1 MGTGWTAFRLQR
13 FGDWIEANCK
23 LFPQTTKLLKSL
35 SIPLAVRGIIF
46 AKQKPF
52 SGVQPHSDGRN
63 FILTGHLGLK
73 IPSKDPE
80 KCWIK
85 VGQEKVSWKEKE
97 LIIFDTSFIHE
108 TMNDT
113 DEDRYVLIIDFW
125 HPELTVIEQE
135 SLQYIYD
142 CRNKFDNNQMYDI
155 ESSFITQMKEE
166 EDRKSKGIFGV
177 WNNLFK

>member
-13 FGDWIEANCK
+13 FGMWIEDNCA
-23 LFPQTTKLLKSL
+23 LFPKTTKSLKSL
-35 SIPLAVRGIIF
+35 SIPFASRGVMF

-52 SGVQPHSDGRN
+52 SGVAPHSDGRN

-73 IPSKDPE
+73 IPKEIE

-85 VGQEKVSWKEKE
+85 VGGEKVSWKSNE

-113 DEDRYVLIIDFW
+113 DEDRYVMILDFW
-125 HPELTVIEQE
+125 HPELTQTERDC
-135 SLQYIYD
+135 LQYIYD
-142 CRNKFDNNQMYDI
+142 SRNKFDSDNMYAI
-155 ESSFITQMKEE
+155 ESSYITKLIEE
-166 EDRKSKGIFGV
+166 EKDKNSGIF
-177 WNNLFK
+177 NSFMKLFK